1 MDENE
6 KKPSGE
12 ALSLDQLGEVTGGGD
27 WGRHCPKCGTAMD
40 ANIIDAWMY
49 WHCPSCGHSERE

>member
-27 WGRHCPKCGTAMD
+27 WGRHCPKCGTATRLAHKVEGD
-40 ANIIDAWMY
+40 TKTRVCK
-49 WHCPSCGHSERE
+49 HCGASY